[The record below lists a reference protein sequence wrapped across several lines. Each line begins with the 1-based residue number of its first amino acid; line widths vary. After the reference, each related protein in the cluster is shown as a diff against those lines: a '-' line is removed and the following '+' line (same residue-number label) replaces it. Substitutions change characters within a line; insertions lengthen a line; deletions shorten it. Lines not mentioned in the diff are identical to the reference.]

1 MIQWIPM
8 AECNVEKT
16 IRIISGKWTTSI
28 LYQLMLGKKRFGEL
42 QKTMD
47 GISSKTLTD
56 RLRMLEGKKLISKK
70 VYPEVPLHV
79 EYYLTEKGE
88 KLNKI
93 FNAMDEWGREV

>member
-1 MIQWIPM
+1 MIQLLLM
-8 AECNVEKT
+8 SECNVEKT
-16 IRIISGKWTTSI
+16 IRIISGKWTTTI
-28 LYQLMLGKKRFGEL
+28 LYHLTTGKKRFGEL
-42 QKTMD
+42 QKSMK

-56 RLRMLEGKKLISKK
+56 RLRMLEEKKLIVKK

-93 FNAMDEWGREV
+93 FSAMDEWGREM

>member
-1 MIQWIPM
+1 MIQLKPM
-8 AECNVEKT
+8 ADCNVEKT
-16 IRIISGKWTTSI
+16 IRIISGKWTTTI
-28 LYQLMLGKKRFGEL
+28 LYQLMIGKKRFGEL
-42 QKTMD
+42 QRSMN

-56 RLRMLEGKKLISKK
+56 RLRMLEEKKLVTKK

-93 FNAMDEWGREV
+93 FSAMDEWGKEI